1 MERRNFSRVL
11 FQTTV
16 VVQSPVGNADGEIV
30 NLSLGGLLLKT
41 PERLPVGVD
50 VDVRVS
56 ISGTTSE
63 LQLKLMG
70 RVARHTDDGIGIQLR
85 GMDLDSFIHL
95 KNIIAYN
102 MGQEEKVME
111 EFLEFMR
118 RYQISIEKGDL
129 GEANFV

>member
-11 FQTTV
+11 FHTRV
-16 VVQSPVGNADGEIV
+16 AVQSPVGNVDGEIV
-30 NLSLGGLLLKT
+30 NLSLGGLFLKT
-41 PERLPVGVD
+41 VERIPIGVD

-63 LQLKLMG
+63 LQLRLMG
-70 RVARHTDDGIGIQLR
+70 MVARHTEEGFGIQLK

-102 MGQEEKVME
+102 MGEEEKVME

-118 RYQISIEKGDL
+118 RHQISIDKIDPGDSKY
-129 GEANFV
+129 V